1 MNRDR
6 AIELLTAY
14 RQGEGL
20 EFDPEVKEALEWA
33 ERDTELAALR
43 RETERFDDVFGTAL
57 RSTEVPATLQEEILM
72 ALRQQVKEPT
82 PSNRKPRLFQWFH
95 PALFASAAA
104 IIILLALSFTFW
116 DKPHP
121 LQVHPLMIDTSL
133 MATAD
138 ALYAGMKPS
147 FVSRN
152 DGEQVL
158 NFLRNNNGLM
168 PSSMPRSFAW
178 DLSFACDILEVD
190 GKKVSLICFRSPDQ
204 TNTLHLFTFHRSDF
218 PELDLPAQP
227 EVGRSTVGTCAT
239 WANDEAIHVLYSDKG
254 EEKLRQFLEI

>member
-33 ERDTELAALR
+33 ERDAELAALR
-43 RETERFDDVFGTAL
+43 RETEHFDDVFGTAL
-57 RSTEVPATLQEEILM
+57 RSTEVPATLQEDILM
-72 ALRQQVKEPT
+72 ALRQRVKEPRST
-82 PSNRKPRLFQWFH
+82 HRQTRLFQWFH

-116 DKPHP
+116 DRPHP
-121 LQVHPLMIDTSL
+121 LQVQPLMVDNSL

-138 ALYAGMKPS
+138 VLYADMKPS

-158 NFLRNNNGLM
+158 NYLRNHGGIV
-168 PSSMPRSFAW
+168 PTGMPRSFAW

-190 GKKVSLICFRSPDQ
+190 GKKVSLICFRSPDKN
-204 TNTLHLFTFHRSDF
+204 NTMHLFTFLRSDF
-218 PELDLPAQP
+218 PDLDLPAQP
-227 EVGRSTVGTCAT
+227 QVGRSKAGTCAT
-239 WANDEAIHVLYSDKG
+239 WANEEAIHVLYSEKG